1 MMEFHQQLNGMG
13 FQQSERTIRRYIDKL
28 KKEGIISSGQAPN
41 SNPSFT
47 VDYQHGV
54 NSYTHDDTTPYGQAS
69 NSNPS
74 FTHDDTTPY
83 GQGPSS
89 NPYTHDD
96 TTPYGQASNSNPSFT
111 VDYQHGVNSYTH
123 DDTTPYGQA
132 SNSNQQAINYQ
143 TNEYENNT
151 YWRNTHHSNDQVK
164 LPHHGDD
171 YKHWMVENE

>member
-1 MMEFHQQLNGMG
+1 MRALLYLLTLTLGCFLENGYCVKKYEVFKSNADAVALAEQYENDRLSMMEFHQQLNGMG

-74 FTHDDTTPY
+74 
-83 GQGPSS
+83 S
-89 NPYTHDD
+89 NK
-96 TTPYGQASNSNPSFT
+96 
-111 VDYQHGVNSYTH
+111 
-123 DDTTPYGQA
+123 
-132 SNSNQQAINYQ
+132 Q
-143 TNEYENNT
+143 TKQT
-151 YWRNTHHSNDQVK
+151 
-164 LPHHGDD
+164 
-171 YKHWMVENE
+171 

>member
-1 MMEFHQQLNGMG
+1 MRALLYLLTLTLGCFLENGYCGKALAFKSNADAVALAEQYENNRLPKTVFLQQVNGMG
-13 FQQSERTIRRYIDKL
+13 FQQNERTIRRYIEKL
-28 KKEGIISSGQAPN
+28 KKEGIISSEQAP
-41 SNPSFT
+41 
-47 VDYQHGV
+47 
-54 NSYTHDDTTPYGQAS
+54 

-74 FTHDDTTPY
+74 FTHDDTSPY

-89 NPYTHDD
+89 NP
-96 TTPYGQASNSNPSFT
+96 
-111 VDYQHGVNSYTH
+111 SYTH